1 MMKRAALT
9 IGIVLMAAGLAPG
22 ATDSRPVFVPW
33 KVLTPG
39 VEPEGK
45 TLLTL
50 YWVPASPDQMRR
62 SELIMSSTL
71 AEYAGR
77 CVAMYV
83 IRADDE
89 ARLNRLGPDVELPL
103 AVLTEGTKELARV
116 AHHKGALRI
125 DAVETML
132 REAIGRRQEE
142 AERRLDEAR
151 KHAASGNPRAA
162 AAAYEQVV
170 TLKCAFPRLARSAQ
184 RALSR
189 IERSGSVGHARQDP

>member
-1 MMKRAALT
+1 MMKRAVLT
-9 IGIVLMAAGLAPG
+9 IGIVLMAAGFAPG
-22 ATDSRPVFVPW
+22 ATGSRPVFVPW

-39 VEPEGK
+39 IEPEAK

-83 IRADDE
+83 IRADDA
-89 ARLNRLGPDVELPL
+89 ARIARLGPGVELPL
-103 AVLTEGTKELARV
+103 AVLTEGPKELARV

-132 REAIGRRQEE
+132 REAIERRQEE
-142 AERRLDEAR
+142 AEQRLEEAR
-151 KHAASGNPRAA
+151 RHAASGNHGAA
-162 AAAYEQVV
+162 AAAYQQVV

-189 IERSGSVGHARQDP
+189 IERSGSVGNARQDP